1 MLEGF
6 LLEKGKERNKIN
18 LFIGTISQ
26 FPVRIVLNFYL
37 AAIQNYFIILRE
49 IIMNKTLTVRQF
61 AGVKRIAQNVNPLV
75 VKKNKIAAK
84 IDELNA
90 EYNALTEEIEGH
102 EMGVKALTGGLTSE
116 DLVVKKVEDTGKV
129 DKDGKPVKVTKYEPK
144 AGVVVFNEE
153 ANVYEIH
160 VEEPAIDNVA
170 PETVDD
176 AEKAPEVEVK
186 AEGDSPFPNNL
197 PY

>member
-1 MLEGF
+1 
-6 LLEKGKERNKIN
+6 
-18 LFIGTISQ
+18 
-26 FPVRIVLNFYL
+26 
-37 AAIQNYFIILRE
+37 
-49 IIMNKTLTVRQF
+49 MNKTLTVRQF

-144 AGVVVFNEE
+144 AGVVMFNEE
-153 ANVYEIH
+153 ANVYDIH
-160 VEEPAIDNVA
+160 IEEPAIDNIA

-176 AEKAPEVEVK
+176 TEKAPEVEVK

>member
-1 MLEGF
+1 
-6 LLEKGKERNKIN
+6 
-18 LFIGTISQ
+18 
-26 FPVRIVLNFYL
+26 
-37 AAIQNYFIILRE
+37 
-49 IIMNKTLTVRQF
+49 MNKTLTVRQF

-144 AGVVVFNEE
+144 AGVVMFNEE
-153 ANVYEIH
+153 ANVYDIH
-160 VEEPAIDNVA
+160 IEEPAIDNVA

-176 AEKAPEVEVK
+176 TERAPEVEVK

>member
-1 MLEGF
+1 
-6 LLEKGKERNKIN
+6 
-18 LFIGTISQ
+18 
-26 FPVRIVLNFYL
+26 
-37 AAIQNYFIILRE
+37 
-49 IIMNKTLTVRQF
+49 MNKTLTVRQF

-144 AGVVVFNEE
+144 AGVVMFNEE
-153 ANVYEIH
+153 ANVYDIH
-160 VEEPAIDNVA
+160 IEEPAIDNVA

>member
-1 MLEGF
+1 
-6 LLEKGKERNKIN
+6 
-18 LFIGTISQ
+18 
-26 FPVRIVLNFYL
+26 
-37 AAIQNYFIILRE
+37 
-49 IIMNKTLTVRQF
+49 MNKTLTVRQF

-90 EYNALTEEIEGH
+90 EYNALTEEIDGH

-116 DLVVKKVEDTGKV
+116 DLVVKKVENTGKV

-176 AEKAPEVEVK
+176 AEKAPERELPAGTVS
-186 AEGDSPFPNNL
+186 AEEIGEAYLENKLNNEL
-197 PY
+197 DNN

>member
-1 MLEGF
+1 
-6 LLEKGKERNKIN
+6 
-18 LFIGTISQ
+18 
-26 FPVRIVLNFYL
+26 
-37 AAIQNYFIILRE
+37 
-49 IIMNKTLTVRQF
+49 MNKTLTARQF

-75 VKKNKIAAK
+75 VKKNKIAAR
-84 IDELNA
+84 IDELNT

-129 DKDGKPVKVTKYEPK
+129 DKDGKPVKVTRYEPK
-144 AGVVVFNEE
+144 TGVVVFNEE
-153 ANVYEIH
+153 TNVYEIH

-176 AEKAPEVEVK
+176 TEKAPETEVK
-186 AEGDSPFPNNL
+186 AGKEAPFDPTDL
-197 PY
+197 PSISW

>member
-1 MLEGF
+1 M
-6 LLEKGKERNKIN
+6 
-18 LFIGTISQ
+18 
-26 FPVRIVLNFYL
+26 
-37 AAIQNYFIILRE
+37 
-49 IIMNKTLTVRQF
+49 KTLTIRQF

-129 DKDGKPVKVTKYEPK
+129 DKEGRPVKVTKYEPK
-144 AGVVVFNEE
+144 EGVVVFNEE

-160 VEEPAIDNVA
+160 IEEPELEAVA
-170 PETVDD
+170 PEVVDD
-176 AEKAPEVEVK
+176 TEKAPERVLPAGAVS
-186 AEGDSPFPNNL
+186 AEEIGEAYLESKLNNNL
-197 PY
+197 

>member
-1 MLEGF
+1 
-6 LLEKGKERNKIN
+6 
-18 LFIGTISQ
+18 
-26 FPVRIVLNFYL
+26 
-37 AAIQNYFIILRE
+37 
-49 IIMNKTLTVRQF
+49 MNKTLTVRQF

-129 DKDGKPVKVTKYEPK
+129 DKSGKPVKVTKYEPK
-144 AGVVVFNEE
+144 AGTVVFNEE
-153 ANVYEIH
+153 TNVYEIH
-160 VEEPAIDNVA
+160 AEEPDVENVA
-170 PETVDD
+170 PEAVDD
-176 AEKAPEVEVK
+176 TEKAPETEVK
-186 AEGDSPFPNNL
+186 AGEEAPFDPTNLFNNDTEANNKM
-197 PY
+197 PFEE

>member
-1 MLEGF
+1 M
-6 LLEKGKERNKIN
+6 K
-18 LFIGTISQ
+18 TIS
-26 FPVRIVLNFYL
+26 I
-37 AAIQNYFIILRE
+37 
-49 IIMNKTLTVRQF
+49 RQF
-61 AGVKRIAQNVNPLV
+61 ASVKRIAQNVSPLV

-90 EYNALTEEIEGH
+90 EYNALIEEIEGH

-129 DKDGKPVKVTKYEPK
+129 DKNGCPVKVTKYEPK

-160 VEEPAIDNVA
+160 DDLEEVVDTVPADS
-170 PETVDD
+170 VDD
-176 AEKAPEVEVK
+176 TEKAPEVEVK
-186 AEGDSPFPNNL
+186 SGEEASFSPITGFNIDN
-197 PY
+197 